1 MVSIGPFS
9 PSSGFV
15 QSNAQPQTLALKAP
29 LQSPV
34 QAPSGSGAG
43 GPTGLG
49 PIAPYAPEMR
59 ERAVAEMT
67 DLVYAQV
74 FGHVGERAWV
84 GITQGVDSNALQA
97 ILALRSRYRDE
108 LREMGDLHDSEAL
121 RDISGAM
128 AEVIVRTFF
137 RDGVMGGAGYAM
149 MPDHNGFLEGV
160 MTAARLMN
168 QIILRERRG
177 EDRQPVSGSPQGPQ
191 SQPGPQGPQG
201 RRDWDQFTVPDLGPT
216 TGGSENPLSIPR
228 QNTPDVEFRE
238 FDNSAPPPT
247 PTPSPEQVAAEAESA
262 QLSGE
267 IENKL
272 GALQRQ
278 IAGIQGARSE
288 EIRRGRA
295 EVEIRGAERE
305 LGPAFGTGRLTDPG
319 LIAQL
324 FERILAR
331 VEEHLENERPGF
343 AKALLDELLS
353 RYPDFAGQAGGGVQ
367 APQGDPDDLDRGREE
382 LEKLEEEFRR
392 TGTPLETLVEERAD
406 ELRRS
411 GQTLLALMLQAAYA
425 QAYANIA
432 GPTGGRQN
440 ERLESSAEL
449 NRIRQTSP
457 EDLAGEINEA
467 GDLSGY
473 HEEELKAIMLRL
485 LGAQSASES
494 IMNALE
500 RIGRALPEATAEL
513 FRELLNS
520 AVQNALTPA
529 VTNGEVLREFA
540 RNFLEEHPEGLAVIL
555 FDGDK
560 FSDYNNATSFID
572 GDNAIEL
579 MTAALVTAI
588 ENLKDDLAALGIT
601 ALPGRDGGDEFI
613 VALIPDSPEAAANLE
628 LAMKLLMN
636 ELYAVIQQYNRD
648 NETSIPTFSGA
659 GARIGQEYFEAM
671 RERALQD
678 GDEET
683 AAKDNGRLFNR
694 SLGILDNLPGELFK
708 GDESDATRPNRGG
721 FAIKDFMTGNVESI
735 FLAPTYPMPD
745 GARAEEYRRNQGGVP
760 GGTFFDPDATSA
772 PGPENPNRPFFD
784 RTSRPQH
791 CGTTPELDPNPGPFQ
806 IPDGL
811 ERYFSDS
818 IPGETPTEQLMA
830 LCRQHNIEPP
840 FVRLL
845 EEGIRVKTQPAIHQ
859 HFAALFEAAED
870 GTALTK
876 IYIEPRQMKA
886 LNDEAFIELPDGT
899 RMPVGHAGGNEMLD
913 DLWRALHQAMVEF
926 FGENYIENG
935 AAGGRDRSKRQVL
948 VVPPGT
954 SRETVQELM
963 RRAHEIF
970 SGMIPTFTGPDGND
984 YPIMLE
990 GEDGSAVPFRY
1001 NLGFAAGEITKGVY
1015 ETGPDGYDPGQ
1026 SRYDMV
1032 LPPDQI
1038 QGRDFS
1044 EPTPPWSLL
1053 EIATYFVDGVIPRD
1067 EEGNLPP
1074 AMQNYLDQLNAIP
1087 GFGVITP
1094 AADPDWPVA
1103 GD

>member
-9 PSSGFV
+9 PSSGSV
-15 QSNAQPQTLALKAP
+15 QSNAQTMALKVP
-29 LQSPV
+29 LPVQPPV

-43 GPTGLG
+43 GATGPGLV
-49 PIAPYAPEMR
+49 APYAPETR
-59 ERAVAEMT
+59 ERAVAAMT
-67 DLVYAQV
+67 ELVYTQV
-74 FGHVGERAWV
+74 FGNFGQQAWV
-84 GITQGVDSNALQA
+84 GITQGIDPNAQQA
-97 ILALRSRYRDE
+97 ILGLLSQYGDE
-108 LREMGDLHDSEAL
+108 FREMKDRHDPEAL
-121 RDISGAM
+121 RRISRAM
-128 AEVIVRTFF
+128 ANVIVDKFNDNGVSGLLDFLRMPGHADFF
-137 RDGVMGGAGYAM
+137 ENVFDAAE
-149 MPDHNGFLEGV
+149 DEEQAILE
-160 MTAARLMN
+160 
-168 QIILRERRG
+168 ERRGEG

-191 SQPGPQGPQG
+191 WQPGPQMPQG
-201 RRDWDQFTVPDLGPT
+201 RGDWDQFTVPDLGPT
-216 TGGSENPLSIPR
+216 TGGSENPTGISP
-228 QNTPDVEFRE
+228 QNTSDVEFRE
-238 FDNSAPPPT
+238 FGDTAPPPT
-247 PTPSPEQVAAEAESA
+247 PTPSPEQVAAEAEQA
-262 QLSGE
+262 AISGE
-267 IENKL
+267 LERVQRE
-272 GALQRQ
+272 LQRQ
-278 IAGIQGARSE
+278 IAGMQGAHSE
-288 EIRRGRA
+288 EIHRGRA
-295 EVEIRGAERE
+295 EVEIDRAERE

-343 AKALLDELLS
+343 AKALLDELFS

-367 APQGDPDDLDRGREE
+367 APGADRDKRDRAREILRE
-382 LEKLEEEFRR
+382 LEEESRR
-392 TGTPLETLVEERAD
+392 TGTPLQTLVEERAR
-406 ELRRS
+406 ELRDS
-411 GQTLLALMLQAAYA
+411 GQGELALMLQSAFAS
-425 QAYANIA
+425 AYANIA
-432 GPTGGRQN
+432 GQTGGQQN
-440 ERLESSAEL
+440 ERLESSAEI

-529 VTNGEVLREFA
+529 VMNGEVLRRLVA
-540 RNFLEEHPEGLAVIL
+540 FLIEQSPQELAFIF

-572 GDNAIEL
+572 GDRGIEL
-579 MTAALVTAI
+579 LTAALVTAG
-588 ENLKDDLAALGIT
+588 ENLKDVLAELGVT
-601 ALPGRDGGDEFI
+601 PLFSRDGGDEFFI
-613 VALIPDSPEAAANLE
+613 AAIADSPEAAANLE

-636 ELYAVIQQYNRD
+636 ELYAVIQQYNQD
-648 NETSIPTFSGA
+648 NETPIPTFSGA
-659 GARIGQEYFEAM
+659 GTVFGQATAERYREEARQ
-671 RERALQD
+671 R
-678 GDEET
+678 GDEEA
-683 AAKDNGRLFNR
+683 AAKTDLEVLHETYGTTDRASVQEFKNEAR
-694 SLGILDNLPGELFK
+694 GEDYF
-708 GDESDATRPNRGG
+708 ERGG
-721 FAIKDFMTGNVESI
+721 FVIIDPLTGEPTGPAVP
-735 FLAPTYPMPD
+735 APFYRNPD
-745 GARAEEYRRNQGGVP
+745 NAEAPEYRWGQGGTP
-760 GGTFFDPDATSA
+760 SDIFDDPDQ
-772 PGPENPNRPFFD
+772 
-784 RTSRPQH
+784 TSRPGLENRTWEDFARPQLR
-791 CGTTPELDPNPGPFQ
+791 GTTPLDPDPNPFQ
-806 IPDGL
+806 VPEGFREEFRNL
-811 ERYFSDS
+811 V
-818 IPGETPTEQLMA
+818 PGNTDMEKLRELFA
-830 LCRQHNIEPP
+830 QHNIEPP

-859 HFAALFEAAED
+859 HFADLFEAAED

-926 FGENYIENG
+926 FGENYIEDG

-1032 LPPDQI
+1032 LPPDQTERNYS
-1038 QGRDFS
+1038 GLLPEES
-1044 EPTPPWSLL
+1044 PL
-1053 EIATYFVDGVIPRD
+1053 EIATGFVDGAIPRD

-1074 AMQNYLDQLNAIP
+1074 AVQNFLDQLNAIP

-1094 AADPDWPVA
+1094 ADDPDWPVA